1 MMEDKIIIIIGLSI
15 VILLIIFLPVIVG
28 VIRDYDYKRQLTGK
42 RPMRR
47 VRDKKRGGYYD
58 DIGSTNAKHEVYH
71 DESRLKRMQNLFGPK

>member
-1 MMEDKIIIIIGLSI
+1 
-15 VILLIIFLPVIVG
+15 
-28 VIRDYDYKRQLTGK
+28 
-42 RPMRR
+42 MRR